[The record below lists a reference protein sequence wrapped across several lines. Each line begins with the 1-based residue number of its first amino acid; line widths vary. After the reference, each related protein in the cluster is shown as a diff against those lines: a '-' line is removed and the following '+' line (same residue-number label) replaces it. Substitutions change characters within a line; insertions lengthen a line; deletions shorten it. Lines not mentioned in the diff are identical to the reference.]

1 MPNDERNA
9 AEPTSAGAGGDGE
22 VEGAGGSGAGAAGA
36 AAVVGGSGGSR
47 EPGDA
52 VFAAAG
58 RQFTCTKGSNGKTGC
73 RMCIPRAHPIV
84 ETILVTS
91 ARDTDPDP
99 H

>member
-1 MPNDERNA
+1 MKAELPMEYHA
-9 AEPTSAGAGGDGE
+9 ARVMQKAEFGKKSRRDSAFDVPASLEELIYVALTTATVRQDH
-22 VEGAGGSGAGAAGA
+22 
-36 AAVVGGSGGSR
+36 
-47 EPGDA
+47 DH
-52 VFAAAG
+52 
-58 RQFTCTKGSNGKTGC
+58 QFTCTKGSNGKTGC